1 MKMEEAR
8 RKLKQHDLEIRVDW
22 LRDHIGRLGNEPRMR
37 AVVPAWR
44 RELLEK
50 RQLLSELKIGLP
62 VSERSIKARVDA
74 AALLR
79 GAATRRDLLGR

>member
-8 RKLKQHDLEIRVDW
+8 RKLKQHDLEVRIDW
-22 LRDHIGRLGNEPRMR
+22 LRDHIARLDNEPLMR
-37 AVVPAWR
+37 AVVSAWR

-50 RQLLSELKIGLP
+50 RQLLSELKIGLL

-74 AALLR
+74 ATLLR
-79 GAATRRDLLGR
+79 AAATRRDLLGR